1 MSGFIEWFDAN
12 VKAYYLKNLFALDW
26 RVAVTIA
33 LLALTGLLL
42 IRGGKM
48 NWNGRA
54 ISYAA
59 MCLAVSFVLSTVRRF
74 RMPAGGSV
82 VLCSILPL
90 VAFSLYMGV
99 WRGAVL
105 CVAYGFLQI
114 AQGAWIVHP
123 AQGALDY
130 IVAYAALALGGL
142 VQSVR
147 IPKEWKLPAALA
159 LTGVIRWA
167 VHILSGMIFF
177 ASNAPAE
184 QNAFIYSAV
193 YNAYL
198 FPEVVLSII
207 LTLVPGMGRL
217 FAPLE
222 YLRFELAADKKSTL

>member
-1 MSGFIEWFDAN
+1 MNGFIEWFDAN
-12 VKAYYLKNLFALDW
+12 VKAFYFKDLFALDW
-26 RVAVTIA
+26 RVAAAIA
-33 LLALTGLLL
+33 LLALTGFLL
-42 IRGGKM
+42 IRGGRAT
-48 NWNGRA
+48 WNGRA

-59 MCLAVSFVLSTVRRF
+59 MCMAVSFVLSTIRLY

-82 VLCSILPL
+82 VLCSMLPL
-90 VAFSLYMGV
+90 VAFSLYLGV
-99 WRGAVL
+99 WRAAVL
-105 CVAYGFLQI
+105 CVAYGFLQL

-142 VQSVR
+142 AQYIK
-147 IPKEWKLPAALA
+147 IPEKWKLPAALA

-177 ASNAPAE
+177 ASYAPSG
-184 QNAFIYSAV
+184 QSPLIYSAV
-193 YNAYL
+193 YNMFL

-207 LTLVPGMGRL
+207 LALVPGTKRL

-222 YLRFELAADKKSTL
+222 NLRLELAAEKK